1 MHNWLNK
8 KFWDVIFITTEC
20 FFSIYLRV
28 FFWKIS
34 DHSCCCATMIG
45 CSSVYLVDDFI
56 LRFFAVPHCSF
67 FFWPKIF
74 HRTVPKFNKKKDQ
87 TVPKISRF
95 PKARVYFFFI
105 IFFRNITLYYITL
118 VLPSVFFTTPS
129 SFAQSGV
136 LSILFFDEMLITT
149 ENITMYSHVLYRPPA
164 MLQLTAD
171 GRIISNT
178 QP

>member
-105 IFFRNITLYYITL
+105 IFFRNITLLYYTCTAICLFYHTIIICTIRGIIYTL
-118 VLPSVFFTTPS
+118 LWRNAYYDWKYYYVQPCVIQTT
-129 SFAQSGV
+129 
-136 LSILFFDEMLITT
+136 
-149 ENITMYSHVLYRPPA
+149 A
-164 MLQLTAD
+164 MLQLIAD